1 MLQNAI
7 VTALEVQELNMFT
20 ELCWDI
26 GRIRVQI
33 RELQEELVAKER
45 ELWWLK
51 RPHIAEF
58 DNSDWYMESNDNG
71 GNFPVWSPY
80 GVVLNQQWL
89 SIAGNQALIDR
100 QLAYIAECNGD
111 DYDEDSL
118 RNFLIC
124 GLSTDIYC
132 EFCDDPYPDFQNA
145 PDTVRNPNY
154 A

>member
-1 MLQNAI
+1 M
-7 VTALEVQELNMFT
+7 VLEVQEFNMIT
-20 ELCWDI
+20 VEEKQALQSEI
-26 GRIRVQI
+26 NTAKEQIRV
-33 RELQEELVAKER
+33 LQEELVAKQR
-45 ELWWLK
+45 HLWWAE
-51 RPHIAEF
+51 RSHIAEF
-58 DNSDWYMESNDNG
+58 ENSDWYMESNDNG
-71 GNFPVWSPY
+71 GNYPVFCPY
-80 GVVLNQQWL
+80 GVVLSQQWL

-132 EFCDDPYPDFQNA
+132 EFSDDPYPAFQDA

-154 A
+154 V

>member
-1 MLQNAI
+1 MITIEEKQ
-7 VTALEVQELNMFT
+7 ALESKINNLKT
-20 ELCWDI
+20 E
-26 GRIRVQI
+26 IRV
-33 RELQEELVAKER
+33 LQEELLVNER
-45 ELWWLK
+45 VLWWAK

-58 DNSDWYMESNDNG
+58 ENSDWYMESNDSG
-71 GNFPVWSPY
+71 GNYAVFCPY
-80 GVVLNQQWL
+80 GVVLSQQWL

-100 QLAYIAECNGD
+100 QLAYIVECNGD

-132 EFCDDPYPDFQNA
+132 EFCDDPYPAFQDA

-154 A
+154 AS